1 MQCIAFLNSTTSF
14 WSLSHNDFS
23 LVLKRFKQNMRFLL
37 MGALV
42 RHSENPFK
50 DCRIEKQTIK
60 ILLLFFC
67 CVTNP
72 SSELSL
78 DVKYVQ
84 GPTYIKDYTCVQSG
98 HGGGAMPGHFWKI
111 FWQIFL
117 TDFLDRFSE
126 KFLEDFLTD
135 ILEIFLKDF

>member
-1 MQCIAFLNSTTSF
+1 
-14 WSLSHNDFS
+14 
-23 LVLKRFKQNMRFLL
+23 

-67 CVTNP
+67 CVTSP

-84 GPTYIKDYTCVQSG
+84 GPTYIKDYTCVQGG
-98 HGGGAMPGHFWKI
+98 HGGGAMPGHF
-111 FWQIFL
+111 
-117 TDFLDRFSE
+117 
-126 KFLEDFLTD
+126 
-135 ILEIFLKDF
+135 